1 MPEFSQRI
9 ILKPPIYYLSTK
21 NALQF
26 KMQKKAGKRSRAEKR
41 WIFSGNG
48 EEKLAQGDA
57 KHYKAREEK

>member
-26 KMQKKAGKRSRAEKR
+26 KMQKKQEKEAEQKKGGSSVEMER
-41 WIFSGNG
+41 KNWPKVTRNITRQ
-48 EEKLAQGDA
+48 EKKG
-57 KHYKAREEK
+57 